1 MCSCIIICQCDNQS
15 DSHYNATSSTGPKG
29 GVACLLGK
37 TRPPG
42 PTIGRADANIFD
54 IKNQYRTYAYTL
66 SPKTVGIMAGKS
78 RDRQYETLKRLHAEV
93 LNQFKCSYI
102 INIELYTNDDDNLH
116 CHGLIRFKS
125 HSDKTKAIKLLKA
138 KITMNRKGTY
148 KNLIDCEFIN
158 NFQSW
163 ADYIF
168 KAQYYILT
176 LNYEPFVHIDYSFHQ
191 TIDGMFVLSQTQTT
205 NPKKST
211 KKKNKN
217 KDKIQAKIDKL
228 NFELEILKKSLEI

>member
-1 MCSCIIICQCDNQS
+1 MCHCIIICQCDSQP
-15 DSHYNATSSTGPKG
+15 DSHPTLPNPTGPRD

-37 TRPPG
+37 TRPPV
-42 PTIGRADANIFD
+42 PIIGRDDTNIFD
-54 IKNQYRTYAYTL
+54 IKNDYRSYAYTL
-66 SPKTVGIMAGKS
+66 SPKTVGIMANKS
-78 RDRQYETLKRLHAEV
+78 RDRQYQTLKKLHADV
-93 LNQFKCSYI
+93 LSQFKCSYI

-125 HSDKTKAIKLLKA
+125 HSDKVKAIKLLKD
-138 KITMNRKGTY
+138 KITMYRKGTY
-148 KNLIDCEFIN
+148 KNLIDCEFVN

-168 KAQYYILT
+168 KAQDYILS
-176 LNYEPFVHIDYSFHQ
+176 LNYAPFVHIDYSFHQ
-191 TIDGMFVLSQTQTT
+191 TVNDKLIQSSTVNASK
-205 NPKKST
+205 PKRLKS
-211 KKKNKN
+211 